1 MKLLAWIQKRGPGN
15 PTRRGFAFKRDRLP
29 NPAEYCRRR
38 SEGVAS
44 QSIEVEVLNG

>member
-1 MKLLAWIQKRGPGN
+1 MTLLVLIQKGVLGN
-15 PTRRGFAFKRDRLP
+15 PTWLGFAFTRDRLP

-44 QSIEVEVLNG
+44 QSIEVEVPNG